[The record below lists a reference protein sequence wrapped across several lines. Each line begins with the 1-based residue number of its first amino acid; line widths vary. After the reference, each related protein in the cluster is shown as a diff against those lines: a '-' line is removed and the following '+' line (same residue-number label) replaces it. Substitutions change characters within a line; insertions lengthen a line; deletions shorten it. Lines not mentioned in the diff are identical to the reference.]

1 MSNPRVQPDP
11 TRLMW
16 VELGWVEFFLTHH
29 DGLSK
34 KISSTRHYPTH
45 KHLSNES
52 FFLKRK
58 KKKKDKIRNAVLFKG
73 KKKRFNVTR
82 TRGGDLFELSPTY
95 LMGKPTEIS

>member
-52 FFLKRK
+52 FFLKKK

-73 KKKRFNVTR
+73 KKK
-82 TRGGDLFELSPTY
+82 G
-95 LMGKPTEIS
+95 LMSQGQGVETSLNFLQRI